1 MENSESPESI
11 VAYFSVLEDPRRYN
25 RRHCLRDILVI
36 AICAAIAGA
45 DGWSDVAQFGE
56 AKVRWLREV
65 LSLQLPHG
73 IPSPDTFRRVFAI
86 LDAEHFQTCFV
97 NWIQAVE
104 RVTEGQVVAID
115 GKMLRRSHDR
125 SLGQEALHMVSA
137 WASGSGL
144 VLGQIKVDDKSNEIP
159 AVPELL
165 EMLKIEGCIITLD
178 ALHCQTQTV
187 EAILEKKA
195 DYVLP
200 VKENQPRLLEAL
212 QGLFD
217 DAKEMHWVD
226 CDSFQTVNKGHGRI
240 ESRECWTTSDPE
252 YLKYITTL
260 GDWQGLQSI
269 AMVEAER
276 RIGEKTTTT
285 RRYFISS
292 LKSDAESMLNAVR
305 SHWGIENEVHWVL
318 DITFR
323 EDDSRIRRGYGAEN
337 FAVLRH
343 ITLNLLK
350 RETSTKASL
359 RTKRKKAA
367 WDDDYLLMVLT
378 G

>member
-1 MENSESPESI
+1 MEKRESPASI
-11 VAYFSVLEDPRRYN
+11 EQHFSVLEDPRQYN
-25 RRHCLRDILVI
+25 RRHHLRDILVI
-36 AICAAIAGA
+36 AICAAIGGA
-45 DGWSDVAQFGE
+45 DGWSDVALFGE
-56 AKVRWLREV
+56 TKLKWLKEV
-65 LSLQLPHG
+65 LNLDLPHG
-73 IPSPDTFRRVFAI
+73 IPSADTFRRVFAV
-86 LDAEHFQTCFV
+86 LDAEQFQTSFV

-104 RVTEGQVVAID
+104 KVTEGQIVAID
-115 GKMLRRSHDR
+115 GKALRRSHDR

-137 WASGSGL
+137 WASESGL

-165 EMLKIEGCIITLD
+165 EMLEVKGCIVTLD

-187 EAILEKKA
+187 EAILDKQA

-217 DAKEMHWVD
+217 DAEEMHWVK
-226 CDSFQTVNKGHGRI
+226 CDSYQTVNKGHGRI

-252 YLKYITTL
+252 YLKYIATL
-260 GDWQGLQSI
+260 ADWQGVQSI
-269 AMVEAER
+269 AMVEAVR
-276 RIGEKTTTT
+276 RIGEQSTTT

-292 LKSDAESMLNAVR
+292 LESDAKLMLRAVR
-305 SHWGIENEVHWVL
+305 SHWGIENQVHWVL

-323 EDDSRIRRGYGAEN
+323 EDDSRIRRGNGAEN

-350 RETSTKASL
+350 RENSAKRSLKA
-359 RTKRKKAA
+359 KRKRAA
-367 WDDDYLLMVLT
+367 WDDDYLLTVLT

>member
-1 MENSESPESI
+1 MENRESPASI
-11 VAYFSVLEDPRRYN
+11 VEHYSELEDPRRYN
-25 RRHCLRDILVI
+25 RRHYLREILVI

-45 DGWSDVAQFGE
+45 DGWKDVALFG
-56 AKVRWLREV
+56 KSRVKWLKEV
-65 LSLQLPHG
+65 LCLKLPHG
-73 IPSPDTFRRVFAI
+73 VPSADTYRRVFSA
-86 LDAEHFQTCFV
+86 LDAENFQVCFV

-104 RVTEGQVVAID
+104 RVTEGQIVAID
-115 GKMLRRSHDR
+115 GKTLRRSHDR
-125 SLGQEALHMVSA
+125 SLGKGALHMVSA

-144 VLGQIKVDDKSNEIP
+144 VLGQLKVDDKSNEIP

-165 EMLKIEGCIITLD
+165 EMLEIEGCIVTLD

-187 EAILEKKA
+187 EAILEKQA

-217 DAKEMHWVD
+217 DPEEMHWVE
-226 CDSFQTVNKGHGRI
+226 CDSFRTVDKGHGRI
-240 ESRECWTTSDPE
+240 ETRECWTTSDPE
-252 YLKYITTL
+252 YLKYIATL
-260 GDWQGLQSI
+260 ADWQGLQSI
-269 AMVEAER
+269 AMVEAVR
-276 RIGEKTTTT
+276 RIGEQTTTT

-292 LKSDAESMLNAVR
+292 LKSDAKLMLRAVR
-305 SHWGIENEVHWVL
+305 SHWGIENKVHWVL

-323 EDDSRIRRGYGAEN
+323 EDDCRIRRGNGAEN

-343 ITLNLLK
+343 IALNLLK
-350 RETSTKASL
+350 RENSAKQSL
-359 RTKRKKAA
+359 RAKRKNAA
-367 WDDDYLLMVLT
+367 WDDDYRLKVLT